1 MSRKLYVKPPPPTRT
16 MLITQIIVLAFFMP
30 LGTVF
35 AFIAEGEARPFVA
48 IFALIWTTVCIA
60 LIVHSVKVL
69 KLIKTG
75 KFEIAEIS
83 DPNPEN
89 ESDFSSRLRNL
100 EALKEDGLISEDEY
114 QKKRKVIMQ
123 EKW

>member
-1 MSRKLYVKPPPPTRT
+1 
-16 MLITQIIVLAFFMP
+16 MLVTQIIVLAFFMP
-30 LGTVF
+30 LGVVF
-35 AFIAEGEARPFVA
+35 VFIAEGEARPFVA
-48 IFALIWTTVCIA
+48 IFALIWTVVCIA
-60 LIVHSVKVL
+60 LIAHSIKVL
-69 KLIKTG
+69 KLIKMG

-100 EALKEDGLISEDEY
+100 EALKKDGLISEGEY